1 MKRVE
6 EGGVC
11 FFYAAVWS
19 LADDLFAKKM
29 RKMLVI
35 LMLAEMLMLIEVMG
49 IARGDMKAQPQEP
62 ELTNRCF
69 EYVRVVLDVPFL
81 QDRSAKKQRD

>member
-1 MKRVE
+1 
-6 EGGVC
+6 
-11 FFYAAVWS
+11 
-19 LADDLFAKKM
+19 M

-35 LMLAEMLMLIEVMG
+35 LILAEMLMLIEVIMG
-49 IARGDMKAQPQEP
+49 IARGDVKAQPQEP